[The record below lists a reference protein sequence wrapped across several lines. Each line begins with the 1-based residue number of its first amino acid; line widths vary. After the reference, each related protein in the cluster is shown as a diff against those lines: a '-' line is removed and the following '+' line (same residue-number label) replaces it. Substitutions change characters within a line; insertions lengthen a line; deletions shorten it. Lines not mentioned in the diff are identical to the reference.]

1 MTEMD
6 DKYKSLL
13 IINESTDA
21 HVTINFYFNLH
32 IICWVPH
39 ASNVIK
45 PSDKLSHSSDK
56 GCKIELIARFEDVK
70 QPKKILLKARQWIE
84 DKLIRITDSL
94 QLVEGS
100 LSPEEK
106 EACLRKVRRDK
117 ELGSLDGGCNLCN
130 ILRLD
135 MKEVRAMSKEEQDEE
150 IRKAFLRELQIW
162 HRHCDP
168 DGDDDIARE
177 VIMAYDIL
185 KDREKRARYNNMAD
199 YDSGWLSGKRF
210 KAVFWPECETVGQRL
225 AWIKRMA
232 LLGLSVGITVG
243 GILSIVL
250 TAGFSTPL
258 IGASIAGG
266 LNALK
271 ETISREA
278 VVDGCDVKKWLLST
292 GIGYCLAFLPGGA
305 AMGVVMLESAAISV
319 AELIGIR
326 TAIAAGCGVVSSLA
340 SDAKKKFVYGEDVTL
355 NQAIGHAACQA
366 VAFASASFAGGA
378 VAKAVLTATQSTQ
391 TAAANIEGAIEEQV
405 SSLCDRV
412 KGLAHR
418 IPGPLVK
425 NVTEVAI
432 EKTAEFVE
440 KRLDDSVKNPS
451 SGGDNLNRQDCTPSE
466 TEAVLNFTDTSR
478 RIDGIIRYISKGFW
492 FSKMV
497 VSYILNG
504 EEITKEKRGN
514 GSQIKIPSD
523 ARRIKVNFKVWRPR
537 WCDVMKYDR
546 FERCWCKPNEPH
558 IFHYDTPLIR
568 TFTIS
573 GPLWWE
579 AVMEVIDQHH
589 KETKEM

>member
-1 MTEMD
+1 MD
-6 DKYKSLL
+6 GKYKSLQ
-13 IINESTDA
+13 IINESIDA
-21 HVTINFYFNLH
+21 NVTINFYSNLD

-39 ASNVIK
+39 SSNVIK
-45 PSDKLSHSSDK
+45 PSDKLSHSTDK
-56 GCKIELIARFEDVK
+56 GCKIELIARFENGK
-70 QPKKILLKARQWIE
+70 QTKKILLKPRQWVE

-106 EACLRKVRRDK
+106 EACLQKLYRGEEV
-117 ELGSLDGGCNLCN
+117 GSLDGGCNLYN

-135 MKEVRAMSKEEQDEE
+135 MKEVRAMAKEEQDEE
-150 IRKAFLRELQIW
+150 IRKAFQRELQIW
-162 HRHCDP
+162 HRDCDP

-232 LLGLSVGITVG
+232 LLGLSVGLTVG
-243 GILSIVL
+243 GILSVVF
-250 TAGFSTPL
+250 TAGFSTPF
-258 IGASIAGG
+258 IGAAIAGG

-278 VVDGCDVKKWLLST
+278 VVDGCDVKKWLVST
-292 GIGYCLAFLPGGA
+292 GIGYCLALLPGGA
-305 AMGVVMLESAAISV
+305 AIGVAMLESAAISV

-326 TAIAAGCGVVSSLA
+326 TAIAAGCGIVSSLA
-340 SDAKKKFVYGEDVTL
+340 SDAKKKFVNGEDVTL

-366 VAFASASFAGGA
+366 IKLAAASFAGGT
-378 VAKAVLTATQSTQ
+378 VAKALLRATQSTQ
-391 TAAANIEGAIEEQV
+391 TAAVNIEGAMEEQV
-405 SSLCDRV
+405 SSLPDRV
-412 KGLAHR
+412 KDLAHR
-418 IPGPLVK
+418 IRVPLAK
-425 NVTEVAI
+425 NATKVAI
-432 EKTAEFVE
+432 EATVDFVE
-440 KRLDDSVKNPS
+440 KRLDDSVKHPS
-451 SGGDNLNRQDCTPSE
+451 NGGDNLDRQDCTPSE
-466 TEAVLNFTDTSR
+466 IEAALNVIGTSEPL
-478 RIDGIIRYISKGFW
+478 DGIVRYISKGLW

-504 EEITKEKRGN
+504 KEITKEKKGN
-514 GSQIKIPSD
+514 GSQIKIPSN
-523 ARRIKVNFKVWRPR
+523 AERIKVSFKVLRPPYG
-537 WCDVMKYDR
+537 DVMKYDR

-558 IFHYDTPLIR
+558 IFHYDTPPFR
-568 TFTIS
+568 NFTIS

-579 AVMEVIDQHH
+579 AVMRVTDKHH

>member
-1 MTEMD
+1 MQD
-6 DKYKSLL
+6 L
-13 IINESTDA
+13 
-21 HVTINFYFNLH
+21 
-32 IICWVPH
+32 
-39 ASNVIK
+39 K
-45 PSDKLSHSSDK
+45 P
-56 GCKIELIARFEDVK
+56 
-70 QPKKILLKARQWIE
+70 RQWIE

-106 EACLRKVRRDK
+106 EACLLKIRRGE
-117 ELGSLDGGCNLCN
+117 ELGSLDGGCNLYN

-135 MKEVRAMSKEEQDEE
+135 MKEVRAMKKEEQDEE
-150 IRKAFLRELQIW
+150 IKKAFLRELQIW
-162 HRHCDP
+162 HRDCDP

-185 KDREKRARYNNMAD
+185 KDREKRASYNNMAD

-210 KAVFWPECETVGQRL
+210 KAVFWPECETVGQRV

-232 LLGLSVGITVG
+232 LLGLSVGLTVG
-243 GILSIVL
+243 GILSVVL
-250 TAGFSTPL
+250 TAGFSTPFFVTP
-258 IGASIAGG
+258 IAGG
-266 LNALK
+266 VNALK
-271 ETISREA
+271 ESINREA
-278 VVDGCDVKKWLLST
+278 VVDGCDIKKWLLST

-305 AMGVVMLESAAISV
+305 AIGVAMLESAAISV

-326 TAIAAGCGVVSSLA
+326 TAIAAGCGIGSSLL

-366 VAFASASFAGGA
+366 VAFASASVAGSA
-378 VAKAVLTATQSTQ
+378 VAKAMLSATQSTQ
-391 TAAANIEGAIEEQV
+391 TAAANIEGAVEEQV
-405 SSLCDRV
+405 YSLSDQI

-418 IPGPLVK
+418 IRVPLAK

-432 EKTAEFVE
+432 EKTAVFVE
-440 KRLDDSVKNPS
+440 KRLDDSVKHPS
-451 SGGDNLNRQDCTPSE
+451 SGGDNLDRQDCTPSE
-466 TEAVLNFTDTSR
+466 IEAVLNSIDTSKPLE
-478 RIDGIIRYISKGFW
+478 GNVRYISKGLW

-514 GSQIKIPSD
+514 GSQIKIPSN
-523 ARRIKVNFKVWRPR
+523 ARRIKVNFKVLRPP
-537 WCDVMKYDR
+537 WGDVMKYDR
-546 FERCWCKPNEPH
+546 FEMCWCKPYEPH

-573 GPLWWE
+573 GLLRWE
-579 AVMEVIDQHH
+579 AVIGVTDYHH

>member
-1 MTEMD
+1 MTEKEG
-6 DKYKSLL
+6 KYKSLL
-13 IINESTDA
+13 IINESIDA
-21 HVTINFYFNLH
+21 NVTINFYSNLD

-39 ASNVIK
+39 ASNIIK

-56 GCKIELIARFEDVK
+56 GCKIELIARFENGK
-70 QPKKILLKARQWIE
+70 QTKKILLKPRQWIE

-106 EACLRKVRRDK
+106 KACLRKMRRDK
-117 ELGSLDGGCNLCN
+117 ELGSMDGGCNLYN

-135 MKEVRAMSKEEQDEE
+135 MKEVRAMAKEEQDEE
-150 IRKAFLRELQIW
+150 IRSAFLRELQIW

-199 YDSGWLSGKRF
+199 YDSGWLSLKRF

-232 LLGLSVGITVG
+232 LLGLSVGLTVG
-243 GILSIVL
+243 GILSVLL
-250 TAGFSTPL
+250 TAGFSTPF
-258 IGASIAGG
+258 IGVAIAGG

-292 GIGYCLAFLPGGA
+292 GIGYILAFLPGGA
-305 AMGVVMLESAAISV
+305 AIGVAMLETAAISV

-326 TAIAAGCGVVSSLA
+326 TAIAAGCGIVSSLA

-378 VAKAVLTATQSTQ
+378 AAKAVLTATQNTQ
-391 TAAANIEGAIEEQV
+391 TAAANIEGAIEEQI
-405 SSLCDRV
+405 SSLSDRV
-412 KGLAHR
+412 KRLVHR
-418 IPGPLVK
+418 IPGPLAK

-440 KRLDDSVKNPS
+440 KRLDDSVKHPS
-451 SGGDNLNRQDCTPSE
+451 NGGDNFDRQDCAPSE
-466 TEAVLNFTDTSR
+466 IEAVLNAIDTSEPL
-478 RIDGIIRYISKGFW
+478 DGIVRYISKGLW

-504 EEITKEKRGN
+504 TEITTWKKGN
-514 GSQIKIPSD
+514 GSQIKIPSN
-523 ARRIKVNFKVWRPR
+523 AERIKVSFKVLRPPYG
-537 WCDVMKYDR
+537 DVMKYDR

-558 IFHYDTPLIR
+558 IFHYDAPPFR
-568 TFTIS
+568 NFTIS

-579 AVMEVIDQHH
+579 AVMEVTDQHH